1 VEGLDKSKFT
11 VVAWDPPGYGNS
23 RPPVRDFSQDF
34 FHQDAAWGVKLMQ
47 VKKNDHKI
55 LNCA

>member
-34 FHQDAAWGVKLMQ
+34 FHRDADWGVKLMQ

-55 LNCA
+55 